1 MWQFLNSKLSKN
13 IKTSNNIDYIICNER
28 IIDDSRSI
36 ADNLVEFF
44 SNVGVELANKISN
57 KPIDADKFVKHN
69 SKSFFLLSTD
79 WFKINKTILN
89 LKDKSGGVDGISS
102 KILKILVSEISLR
115 LANIFDKCIS
125 LAISPNSLKK
135 SWYNYII
142 YLADI

>member
-79 WFKINKTILN
+79 
-89 LKDKSGGVDGISS
+89 
-102 KILKILVSEISLR
+102 
-115 LANIFDKCIS
+115 
-125 LAISPNSLKK
+125 
-135 SWYNYII
+135 
-142 YLADI
+142 